1 MNPKLKTIILCVGAL
16 AIIAFGGSPAWAQ
29 PEKGAVAFKVAARND
44 GYLLHVTSK
53 LIKNLPAGATLEIT
67 LDDPT
72 RGKTTV
78 RGTASRLSDTSFAIK
93 TSQRF
98 KFRPSRETRVLM
110 RRATGPRTTVGKGG
124 GGCSGCPRDPNML
137 CDDPPKC
144 TICWCFAEMG
154 AQLNAPA
161 GVELAR
167 GGAACI
173 EERKPVLTRPAT
185 TK

>member
-1 MNPKLKTIILCVGAL
+1 MNLKLKTIILGVGAL
-16 AIIAFGGSPAWAQ
+16 ALITLGSGPTWAQ
-29 PEKGAVAFKVAARND
+29 RDKGPGSYKIALRND
-44 GYLLHVTSK
+44 GYLLHVTSN

-67 LDDPT
+67 LDDPA

-78 RGTASRLSDTSFAIK
+78 RGKASRLSDTSFAIK

-98 KFRPSRETRVLM
+98 KFQPSAETRVMM
-110 RRATGPRTTVGKGG
+110 RRTTGPRTKVGKGG

-154 AQLNAPA
+154 AQLNVPGGA
-161 GVELAR
+161 ELAR
-167 GGAACI
+167 GVGAACI
-173 EERKPVLTRPAT
+173 EERKPRAQRIR
-185 TK
+185 